1 MTAHTDSTSTPWRT
15 SIAAIPV
22 LVGVASGI
30 AMTQGGVSAE
40 SSAIPAGI
48 ATLAYLAAGALGSR
62 WTAWAAVASGTALVV
77 LGELLGATW
86 WHLIAAAGTVLV
98 VVGVARRQRATAL
111 EAAGMVGYFGIAVAA
126 LFLSP
131 TLGLG
136 LAALTLIAHAAW
148 DAYHLTRDRVVPRSL
163 ALWCIGLDV
172 TVGIVCLWFALTG
185 LG

>member
-1 MTAHTDSTSTPWRT
+1 MTAHTDSTPTPWRT

-40 SSAIPAGI
+40 SSAIPA
-48 ATLAYLAAGALGSR
+48 
-62 WTAWAAVASGTALVV
+62 GTALVV

-111 EAAGMVGYFGIAVAA
+111 EAGGMVGYFGIAVAA

-131 TLGLG
+131 ALGLG

-148 DAYHLTRDRVVPRSL
+148 DTYHLARDRVVPRSL